1 MEDLSV
7 KRKTKSD
14 EPKLSKRSKRTTND
28 KNSSEVVE
36 KIKTD
41 NSIPSGEWQMK
52 GTVLFRD
59 FGTSPS
65 NKIICFDLDDTLIQ
79 TKSGAR
85 FAQNQNDWK
94 LFNDN
99 TSNILEK
106 YLKDG
111 FKVVIFSN
119 QGGISKGKTDKTEW
133 TKKVH
138 DVQKALKV
146 PIQVFAA
153 TESDYYRKPSVGL
166 WDLMKQE
173 LNGKSEINLAE
184 SFYVGDAAGRPKTKE
199 KKSKDFSD
207 SDHKFAKNVGIGFK
221 TPEMFFNNITETLP
235 AFEFDPK
242 SLKNL
247 NQTLFK
253 NISIA
258 NEKSK
263 LKSSSKEMII
273 FIGSPASGKSTF
285 FDSYLKSG
293 GYIRVNRDTLKTAE
307 KCLSVAEEELKKGNS
322 VVIDNT
328 NPTLESR
335 SRFID
340 LAKRHKVDLRSFVF
354 NFNKD
359 LVFHLN
365 ELRNINNFRNHFSE
379 SVADVII
386 HTWYKKFEPPSLKEG
401 FKEILEINF
410 QPGPFINLDDEK
422 TFYNYS

>member
-14 EPKLSKRSKRTTND
+14 EPKSSKRSKRTTND

-173 LNGKSEINLAE
+173 FNGKSEINLAE

-285 FDSYLKSG
+285 FDSYL
-293 GYIRVNRDTLKTAE
+293 
-307 KCLSVAEEELKKGNS
+307 
-322 VVIDNT
+322 
-328 NPTLESR
+328 
-335 SRFID
+335 
-340 LAKRHKVDLRSFVF
+340 
-354 NFNKD
+354 
-359 LVFHLN
+359 
-365 ELRNINNFRNHFSE
+365 
-379 SVADVII
+379 
-386 HTWYKKFEPPSLKEG
+386 
-401 FKEILEINF
+401 
-410 QPGPFINLDDEK
+410 
-422 TFYNYS
+422 